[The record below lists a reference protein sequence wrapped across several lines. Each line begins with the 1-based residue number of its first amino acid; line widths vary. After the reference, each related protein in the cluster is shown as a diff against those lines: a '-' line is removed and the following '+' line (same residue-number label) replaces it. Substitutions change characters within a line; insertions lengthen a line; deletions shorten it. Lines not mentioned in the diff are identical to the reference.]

1 MLPHKRYDDGL
12 NRGYYTYKLH
22 AYRARKNHTLNV
34 LKSVKNTN
42 INHIKIVKSH
52 DEPVL
57 KS

>member
-1 MLPHKRYDDGL
+1 MLPHKRYKDGFKL
-12 NRGYYTYKLH
+12 GYYTYKLH

-34 LKSVKNTN
+34 LKSVKYTN

-52 DEPVL
+52 YEPVV